1 MKSYTLRPYTFTLN
15 FNLLF
20 EVPSKECFKSLPT
33 ISVGR
38 NNTRYASL
46 RLDLS
51 PLCCVPIHYIQ
62 ISVCFPRV
70 QCEVCAQC

>member
-1 MKSYTLRPYTFTLN
+1 MKSYTLKPYTFTLN

-46 RLDLS
+46 RLDLR
-51 PLCCVPIHYIQ
+51 PY
-62 ISVCFPRV
+62 SVVLRTHSLHSNLSLFST
-70 QCEVCAQC
+70 CAV